1 MARILIVDDSDD
13 LLGMLSMMLKIRGY
27 EIITSNNFL
36 GTIKCIN
43 SFQPDLLM
51 LDVLLGDHNGR
62 DICKEIKKF
71 FPNLPIL
78 LMSASPKLLMNF
90 KECNADAILEKPFE
104 MEVLNQTVSAL
115 LVTRLPAIWATQAGL
130 PGNVKGL

>member
-1 MARILIVDDSDD
+1 MAKILIVDDSDD
-13 LLGMLSMMLKIRGY
+13 LLEMLSMMLKIRGY
-27 EIITSNNFL
+27 EIITCDNFL

-51 LDVLLGDHNGR
+51 LDVLLGNHNGR

-78 LMSASPKLLMNF
+78 LMSASHELLRNF

-104 MEVLNQTVSAL
+104 MDVLNQTVSAL
-115 LVTRLPAIWATQAGL
+115 LDTRLQAMPTTPASLFRGL
-130 PGNVKGL
+130 